1 MSKLN
6 SLLSKRLQASSD
18 LSKMKQLAEK
28 SSQGNLS
35 SFSGVFKV
43 TPLSTLEQEKIKT
56 ILTSYKTNA
65 QDIDHDLSL
74 LLSISSEV
82 KAITHQAVILH
93 GERIKKAQAILKNY
107 RDGAFSAWLISTYG
121 NRQTPYN
128 FLQYYE
134 LYQQI
139 SHSLHAKFDEMPKQA
154 IYTLASRQAPLEK
167 KEAIIKDYK
176 GEPKHE
182 ILALIRQ
189 RFPLS
194 HTDLRAPILAK
205 QATTSLN
212 NLKSLFHNPQ
222 FNPTASQKNE
232 LKSLLK
238 ELLFLIK

>member
-1 MSKLN
+1 
-6 SLLSKRLQASSD
+6 
-18 LSKMKQLAEK
+18 MKQLAEK

-43 TPLSTLEQEKIKT
+43 TPLSTLEEGKIRD
-56 ILTSYKTNA
+56 ILTSYKTDS
-65 QDIDHDLSL
+65 QEIETDLSL

-93 GERIKKAQAILKNY
+93 GERIKKAQGVLKNY
-107 RDGAFSAWLISTYG
+107 RDGAFSAWLIATYG

-134 LYQQI
+134 FYQQI

-154 IYTLASRQAPLEK
+154 IYTLASRPAPLEQ

-176 GEPKHE
+176 GQPKHE

-194 HTDLRAPILAK
+194 QTDQRAPNLSHQAK
-205 QATTSLN
+205 VLLN
-212 NLKSLFHNPQ
+212 HLKSLFEDPN
-222 FNPTASQKNE
+222 FKPTLPQKND
-232 LKSLLK
+232 LKALLK
-238 ELLFLIK
+238 NLISRIK